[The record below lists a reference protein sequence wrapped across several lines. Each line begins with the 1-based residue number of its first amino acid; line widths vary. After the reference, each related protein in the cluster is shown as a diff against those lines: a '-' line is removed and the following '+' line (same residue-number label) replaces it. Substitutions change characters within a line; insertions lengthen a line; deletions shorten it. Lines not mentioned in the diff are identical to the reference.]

1 MKFTI
6 EAWHDNYTS
15 DYKDFIANNED
26 EAINVFNEH
35 MKTFKGVESVLY
47 NVSETFISKTLK
59 SFYK

>member
-15 DYKDFIANNED
+15 NYKDFIANNED
-26 EAINVFNEH
+26 EAVNVFNEH
-35 MKTFKGVESVLY
+35 METFKGVESVLY
-47 NVSETFISKTLK
+47 NVSETFNAKTLK